1 MGGVNDQSIAV
12 GADVSVGLA
21 TTAEASDA
29 AVICVAPDGTVVS
42 WNAAAERLYGYSRA
56 EIVGCHIGVLSPA
69 ERRDEN
75 ERLRGALRL
84 GQRIDA
90 FDTVRLTRDGRRVAV
105 RMTLSPLHDEAEQL
119 VGFVGVTRLLARDP
133 PAGDEPRTDLEAH
146 LLGAAAAL
154 QERLAEGARLA
165 GRLLMVQDAERR
177 RIGRDLHDGVGQLLV
192 ALGLGLGRLD
202 ALCAT
207 APEQIAEC
215 IADCR
220 ALVDQCV
227 REVRSQSYLLHPPAL
242 DETGLASAVRW
253 YLEGFARRSGIEAD
267 IVVSPDFPRLMPE
280 VESALFR
287 VLQECLSNVLRHSAS
302 TVVRVCLDRTA
313 SEVRMEVRD
322 RGRGLS
328 VQPPGTGSAANV
340 GVGIPGM
347 RERLRHLGGRLR
359 IDSGA
364 QGTRVQAI
372 LPWAAEAA

>member
-1 MGGVNDQSIAV
+1 MGGVKDQSLAV
-12 GADVSVGLA
+12 GADVTVGPDSA
-21 TTAEASDA
+21 AESSDA

-42 WNAAAERLYGYSRA
+42 WNAAAERLYGYCRA
-56 EIVGCHIGVLSPA
+56 EIVGRHIAVLSPA
-69 ERRDEN
+69 QRSNEN
-75 ERLRGALRL
+75 ERLRGALQL

-105 RMTLSPLHDEAEQL
+105 RMTLSPLYDDAERL

-133 PAGDEPRTDLEAH
+133 AAADEPRTDLEAH
-146 LLGAAAAL
+146 LLGAATAL
-154 QERLAEGARLA
+154 QERVAEGERLA

-192 ALGLGLGRLD
+192 ALGLGLGRLET
-202 ALCAT
+202 LCA
-207 APEQIAEC
+207 AVPAQIAETL
-215 IADCR
+215 ADCR

-253 YLEGFARRSGIEAD
+253 YLEGFARRSGIHVD
-267 IVVSPDFPRLMPE
+267 IAVSADFPRLVPE

-302 TVVRVCLDRTA
+302 SVVRVCLDRTA

-322 RGRGLS
+322 RGRGLP
-328 VQPPGTGSAANV
+328 VQPPGRGSASHL

-347 RERLRHLGGRLR
+347 RERLRHLGGHLR

-364 QGTRVQAI
+364 RGTRVRAI
-372 LPWAAEAA
+372 LPWAGEVA